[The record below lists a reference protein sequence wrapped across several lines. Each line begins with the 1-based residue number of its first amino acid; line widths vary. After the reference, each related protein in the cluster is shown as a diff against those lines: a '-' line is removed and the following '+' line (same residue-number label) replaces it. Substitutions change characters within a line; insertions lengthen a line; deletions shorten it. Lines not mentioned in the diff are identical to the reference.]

1 MKGLES
7 MLSPGYNSS
16 SSGPLLPAIAN
27 MGENLYTDTELKE
40 QLKGEIE
47 QRALKVRQRNLQML
61 CKY

>member
-16 SSGPLLPAIAN
+16 SDAIAD
-27 MGENLYTDTELKE
+27 MGESLDIELKE
-40 QLKGEIE
+40 IE
-47 QRALKVRQRNLQML
+47 QLALKVRQRNLQML